1 MTMTR
6 FITKTIL
13 LAGLALPP
21 SLFAQDIDVQADVAI
36 SVTHDQTLWAG
47 QQITLNLDV
56 KTTGFSFSN
65 TRFNLPDVSGAFL
78 MQTDSTTI
86 KLTENINGQSWQ
98 IVRYPIALYPQ
109 KAGQLEIPP
118 INVRFKTSA
127 GFGSTEKAFEFQT
140 RPLDLS
146 ISLPPGVKDGS
157 MVITT
162 TSFELSH
169 QWQPDTVT
177 AQTGDAFTLT
187 VTRRAK
193 DISAMLLPPLPVY
206 RAAGLAAY
214 PQAPDINDET
224 NRGDLT
230 GERIDSIIWVL
241 EKPGS
246 YAIPGIRFQWW
257 DPDHRELRQQIIPGL
272 KLDVLPSASS
282 SNTANI
288 ATGPESADGKQIWL
302 AATVLIALMLVV
314 IWFRYGSR
322 TKKQSL
328 DSELSSFAAL
338 QKACKGGSPAHTH
351 LALHAWLAS
360 ALPTRLPTSR
370 SVTLDEFSRDYGD
383 PGLATHLDQ
392 LQEAVISKN
401 TDWQGCELLNSLQR
415 VRRSMKNEKKLQL
428 NNHLSP
434 LNP

>member
-1 MTMTR
+1 
-6 FITKTIL
+6 
-13 LAGLALPP
+13 
-21 SLFAQDIDVQADVAI
+21 
-36 SVTHDQTLWAG
+36 
-47 QQITLNLDV
+47 
-56 KTTGFSFSN
+56 
-65 TRFNLPDVSGAFL
+65 
-78 MQTDSTTI
+78 
-86 KLTENINGQSWQ
+86 
-98 IVRYPIALYPQ
+98 
-109 KAGQLEIPP
+109 
-118 INVRFKTSA
+118 
-127 GFGSTEKAFEFQT
+127 
-140 RPLDLS
+140 
-146 ISLPPGVKDGS
+146 
-157 MVITT
+157 
-162 TSFELSH
+162 
-169 QWQPDTVT
+169 
-177 AQTGDAFTLT
+177 
-187 VTRRAK
+187 
-193 DISAMLLPPLPVY
+193 LLPPLPVY

-338 QKACKGGSPAHTH
+338 QKACKGGSPAQTH

-360 ALPTRLPTSR
+360 ALPTRLPTLR

-392 LQEAVISKN
+392 LQEAAISKN